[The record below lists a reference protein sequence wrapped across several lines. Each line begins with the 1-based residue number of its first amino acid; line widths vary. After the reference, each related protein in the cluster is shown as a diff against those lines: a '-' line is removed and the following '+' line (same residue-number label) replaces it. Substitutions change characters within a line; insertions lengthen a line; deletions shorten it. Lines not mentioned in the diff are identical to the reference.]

1 MSTNIVPESPPRYA
15 DFTKQYIG
23 GEWREGRSSSHVI
36 EDTNPFDGSV
46 IARIRGA
53 SVEDVSE
60 AYRCAERAQLGWAV
74 SSPRE
79 RSTILRRAADLILRR
94 RDEIIEAS
102 IREVGGVRK
111 FAEIVW
117 YFAWSILDTAST
129 YPFRAAGQIVPTDS
143 QGEESLVYREPLGV
157 IGIISPWNSPINLTI

>member
-1 MSTNIVPESPPRYA
+1 MGCVTPARALNHPP
-15 DFTKQYIG
+15 TSG
-23 GEWREGRSSSHVI
+23 
-36 EDTNPFDGSV
+36 
-46 IARIRGA
+46 
-53 SVEDVSE
+53 
-60 AYRCAERAQLGWAV
+60 
-74 SSPRE
+74 
-79 RSTILRRAADLILRR
+79 DLILRR